1 MRYIRNIVIGTL
13 LAITSGVVLYSCSF
27 TNMFL
32 YDEGKS
38 GTRDTLPIPKSRSG
52 SSLDTLIKMGEFAK
66 LIYTS
71 KGVFADGA
79 VSPDEPEFYGM
90 NTMIQKQYQV
100 RDNDYS
106 YYVDQESYND
116 VSIIVFRGTANQQN
130 YLDDINILRTDDRRL
145 ELKLH
150 SGFRKVASIMY
161 GDIVKHYEL
170 DHKVIL
176 VGHSLGGAIAQI
188 IGMWMDHIHNSEG
201 VKRYDVQIFTF
212 GSPKVSTTFVHNKPR
227 HWRVVDKNDPVP
239 FLPPYPYVHSGVVID
254 VNTLEWSENHK
265 EGSFT
270 DTDSKEH
277 SIKDYLDILYNHSD
291 CDAKCRGSQEIRD

>member
-1 MRYIRNIVIGTL
+1 MRVMSKIIGVSL
-13 LAITSGVVLYSCSF
+13 ITVLGFVLYACSF

-38 GTRDTLPIPKSRSG
+38 GTRDTLPVK
-52 SSLDTLIKMGEFAK
+52 LDMLIKMGEFSK

-106 YYVDQESYND
+106 YYVDQESYSD

-145 ELKLH
+145 KLKLH

-161 GDIVKHYEL
+161 GDIVKHY
-170 DHKVIL
+170 
-176 VGHSLGGAIAQI
+176 
-188 IGMWMDHIHNSEG
+188 
-201 VKRYDVQIFTF
+201 
-212 GSPKVSTTFVHNKPR
+212 
-227 HWRVVDKNDPVP
+227 
-239 FLPPYPYVHSGVVID
+239 
-254 VNTLEWSENHK
+254 
-265 EGSFT
+265 
-270 DTDSKEH
+270 
-277 SIKDYLDILYNHSD
+277 
-291 CDAKCRGSQEIRD
+291 